1 MLRYNCRTVERW
13 GEAMEERRG
22 AGGPRDKDARDEDA
36 SDEDASDE
44 DAGTGVDCRCLL
56 RGILSASDVKK

>member
-1 MLRYNCRTVERW
+1 
-13 GEAMEERRG
+13 MEERRG